1 MSAVPE
7 TLSYTAEHEWVKVDG
22 DVATIGITQHAADA
36 LGDVVFV
43 ALPGVGDTI
52 REGAI
57 VGEVESTKSVGEIF
71 APVAGE
77 VVEANDSVVASPDT
91 VNQDPYGAGWLIKVR
106 FSAMPELLDAAA
118 YRALIGA

>member
-7 TLSYTAEHEWVKVDG
+7 TLSYTAEHEWVKVEG

-91 VNQDPYGAGWLIKVR
+91 VNADPYGAGWLIKVR
-106 FSAMPELLDAAA
+106 FSAMPSLLDAAA

>member
-43 ALPGVGDTI
+43 ALPGVGDSI

-91 VNQDPYGAGWLIKVR
+91 VNADPYGAGWLIKVR

>member
-77 VVEANDSVVASPDT
+77 VVEANDSVVASPDM
-91 VNQDPYGAGWLIKVR
+91 VNADPYGAGWLIKVR
-106 FSAMPELLDAAA
+106 FSAMPDLLDAAA

>member
-7 TLSYTAEHEWVKVDG
+7 TLSYTAEHEWVKVEG

-43 ALPGVGDTI
+43 ALPSVGDTI

-91 VNQDPYGAGWLIKVR
+91 VNADPYGAGWLIKVR
-106 FSAMPELLDAAA
+106 FSAMPSLLDAAA

>member
-91 VNQDPYGAGWLIKVR
+91 VNADPYGAGWLIKVR
-106 FSAMPELLDAAA
+106 FSAMPDLLDAAG

>member
-43 ALPGVGDTI
+43 ALPGVGETI

-77 VVEANDSVVASPDT
+77 VVEANDSVVASPDM
-91 VNQDPYGAGWLIKVR
+91 VNADPYGAGWLIKVR
-106 FSAMPELLDAAA
+106 FSAMPDLLDAAA

>member
-1 MSAVPE
+1 MSAVPA

-91 VNQDPYGAGWLIKVR
+91 VNADPYGAGWLIKVR
-106 FSAMPELLDAAA
+106 FSAMPDLLDAAA

>member
-7 TLSYTAEHEWVKVDG
+7 TLSYTAEHEWVKVEG

-91 VNQDPYGAGWLIKVR
+91 VNADPYGAGWLIKVR
-106 FSAMPELLDAAA
+106 FSAIPDLLDAAA

>member
-7 TLSYTAEHEWVKVDG
+7 HLHYTSEHEWVAIEG
-22 DVATIGITQHAADA
+22 DVATIGITQYAADA

-43 ALPGVGDTI
+43 ALPNVGDALAH
-52 REGAI
+52 GSI

-77 VVEANDSVVASPDT
+77 VLEANAGVVDAPDT
-91 VNQDPYGAGWLIKVR
+91 VNSDPYGAGWLMKVR
-106 FSAMPELLDAAA
+106 FSETPDFLDAAA
-118 YRALIGA
+118 YRALIGV

>member
-91 VNQDPYGAGWLIKVR
+91 VNADPYGAGWLIKVR
-106 FSAMPELLDAAA
+106 FSAIPDLLDAAG

>member
-7 TLSYTAEHEWVKVDG
+7 TLSYTAEHEWVKVEG

-91 VNQDPYGAGWLIKVR
+91 VNADPYGAGWLIKVR
-106 FSAMPELLDAAA
+106 FSAMPDLLDAAA

>member
-7 TLSYTAEHEWVKVDG
+7 TLSYTAEHEWVKVEG

-77 VVEANDSVVASPDT
+77 VVESNDSVVASPDT
-91 VNQDPYGAGWLIKVR
+91 VNADPYGAGWLIKVR
-106 FSAMPELLDAAA
+106 FSAMPDLLDAAA

>member
-91 VNQDPYGAGWLIKVR
+91 VNADPYGAGWLIKVR
-106 FSAMPELLDAAA
+106 FSAMPDLLDAAA
-118 YRALIGA
+118 YRALIGD

>member
-1 MSAVPE
+1 MNAVPE

-91 VNQDPYGAGWLIKVR
+91 VNADPYGAGWLIKVR
-106 FSAMPELLDAAA
+106 FSAMPDLLDAAA

>member
-91 VNQDPYGAGWLIKVR
+91 VNADPYGAGWLIKVR
-106 FSAMPELLDAAA
+106 FSAMPALLDAAA

>member
-77 VVEANDSVVASPDT
+77 VVEANDSVVASPDM
-91 VNQDPYGAGWLIKVR
+91 VNADPYGAGWLIKVR
-106 FSAMPELLDAAA
+106 FSAMPSLLDAAA

>member
-43 ALPGVGDTI
+43 ALPGVGDSI

-77 VVEANDSVVASPDT
+77 VVEANDSVVASPDM
-91 VNQDPYGAGWLIKVR
+91 VNADPYGAGWLIKVR
-106 FSAMPELLDAAA
+106 FSAMPSLLDAAA

>member
-77 VVEANDSVVASPDT
+77 VVESNDSVVASPDT
-91 VNQDPYGAGWLIKVR
+91 VNADPYGAGWLIKVR
-106 FSAMPELLDAAA
+106 FSAMPDLLDAAA

>member
-1 MSAVPE
+1 MSAVPN
-7 TLSYTAEHEWVKVDG
+7 TLRYTKEHEWVLVEG

-43 ALPGVGDTI
+43 ALPNVGDAIT
-52 REGAI
+52 EGAI

-77 VVEANDSVVASPDT
+77 VVDANQSVVDAPDL
-91 VNQDPYGAGWLIKVR
+91 VNADPYGTGWLIKVR
-106 FSAMPELLDAAA
+106 FDALPELLDAAA
-118 YRALIGA
+118 YTELIGT

>member
-57 VGEVESTKSVGEIF
+57 VGEVESTTSVGEIF

-91 VNQDPYGAGWLIKVR
+91 VNADPYGAGWLIKVR
-106 FSAMPELLDAAA
+106 FSVMPGLLDAAA